1 MGMTVPIAH
10 ESGAARRRPA
20 EHRIV
25 SPHLAGGPP
34 GECTQSSEAHLA
46 GSPTT
51 QRSPRV
57 PRPLRHGA
65 GIHNL
70 DRFGD
75 GGGSSTTPAPQS
87 TRATQLLVDN
97 RLRLSHVSQVRR
109 PVRPVCKLQRIR
121 VQTRNPR
128 SRRPAPA
135 LGGSRCGKTPI
146 CTRVI
151 PHHMSL
157 AAATWGSALRRDHV
171 RVCKLPMADP
181 ADPRQH
187 WAKRIA
193 ARPQMVNG
201 CRIRRTTSR
210 GCDEQRAGGQFDD
223 DAGHVLLRPGLV
235 DDGRD

>member
-65 GIHNL
+65 GIHNR

-135 LGGSRCGKTPI
+135 LGGSRCGKTPPRGLTAI
-146 CTRVI
+146 G
-151 PHHMSL
+151 PHDL
-157 AAATWGSALRRDHV
+157 PLYESALALAGALSRRHRSLGLV
-171 RVCKLPMADP
+171 RPNRRAHPPEPYVGRMTQRL
-181 ADPRQH
+181 R
-187 WAKRIA
+187 A
-193 ARPQMVNG
+193 AR
-201 CRIRRTTSR
+201 TTAWSLP
-210 GCDEQRAGGQFDD
+210 AN
-223 DAGHVLLRPGLV
+223 VPPG
-235 DDGRD
+235 

>member
-25 SPHLAGGPP
+25 SPLLAGGPP

-51 QRSPRV
+51 RRSPRV

-75 GGGSSTTPAPQS
+75 GGGSSTTPGPQS

-109 PVRPVCKLQRIR
+109 PVRPMCKLQRIR
-121 VQTRNPR
+121 VQTLNPG
-128 SRRPAPA
+128 SRRPAPG
-135 LGGSRCGKTPI
+135 LGIPNCGKTPPQHPCAMRPGPSRGAVAYRRSRRRPSI
-146 CTRVI
+146 
-151 PHHMSL
+151 
-157 AAATWGSALRRDHV
+157 ALRR
-171 RVCKLPMADP
+171 RL
-181 ADPRQH
+181 
-187 WAKRIA
+187 ITY
-193 ARPQMVNG
+193 
-201 CRIRRTTSR
+201 I
-210 GCDEQRAGGQFDD
+210 
-223 DAGHVLLRPGLV
+223 L
-235 DDGRD
+235 

>member
-135 LGGSRCGKTPI
+135 LGGSRCGKTPPRGLPAI
-146 CTRVI
+146 RKISSRNLEAPRPTSGRFRAPERFTR
-151 PHHMSL
+151 PDSKANL
-157 AAATWGSALRRDHV
+157 SPDHV
-171 RVCKLPMADP
+171 AVPIEKREDP
-181 ADPRQH
+181 
-187 WAKRIA
+187 
-193 ARPQMVNG
+193 
-201 CRIRRTTSR
+201 TTSR
-210 GCDEQRAGGQFDD
+210 
-223 DAGHVLLRPGLV
+223 
-235 DDGRD
+235 